1 MSKKGVSQAT
11 APRPGAPRFDS
22 ESGTAI
28 ALNITYA
35 QAQLRNGVKRMSA
48 RLYVGNLPY
57 SVGENELRRLFSQ
70 AGTVESVTLPLDRE
84 TGRPRG
90 FGFVQMA
97 EQGEAD
103 NAIQTFNGYKLEGRQ
118 LRVNIAQE
126 REMRGGG
133 GYSRRAG

>member
-1 MSKKGVSQAT
+1 
-11 APRPGAPRFDS
+11 
-22 ESGTAI
+22 
-28 ALNITYA
+28 
-35 QAQLRNGVKRMSA
+35 MSA

-90 FGFVQMA
+90 FGFVQM
-97 EQGEAD
+97 ETQEEAD
-103 NAIQTFNGYKLEGRQ
+103 NSIQMFNGYNMEGRQ

-133 GYSRRAG
+133 GGYTRRAG